1 MSRGGGDYTARVRR
15 GNPYGKPRSVGEL
28 TGGPERH
35 QLPNIRNGRGP
46 AATANGYDG
55 PGRNNDVAQLYVMVP
70 GKDQPQLLEL
80 DEVVKRIRAGELP
93 DSANVARL
101 GETTWMAAKELPE
114 IKEKL
119 AGGALPA
126 TSTSFPSIAG
136 ASPSNPGAS
145 PSQAGTPSPFGS
157 QAGAP
162 SPFGSQAGAPS
173 PFGSQAGA
181 PSPFGSQAGAPSP
194 VAGGAAGKGGIPKVA
209 IIGAGAALG
218 VILLGTIGFTI
229 YRNSYSRGLVLEH
242 LPEDCAEVYYVDIAG
257 IATSDPVKPHL
268 EKFFKNSKDLAEDE
282 ATKKSKKD
290 KERFEKA
297 IESLRKQGVD
307 EASIREVAFCVPPV
321 DPDEKGSSM
330 DKALLVIGGTF
341 RKGNVLKGIKEATEA
356 ALKDEDACKL
366 EDDDGLN
373 MLKCSTELK
382 SSKKEPVYATLVD
395 SRVLAISLDK
405 KTVKSVRAAKDRS
418 KTYGA
423 NKGEH
428 LVVYHA
434 KEQPSWDGSYGD
446 TKLKIGSSDTIFTVE
461 THYDPE
467 KGKKKLDEFKD
478 GEELVKK
485 KEKYFKDA
493 SEKCF
498 EKTPYDVLS
507 ESVERTKV
515 EAFDDGIRYEYKV
528 SNKDLGK
535 VFKVLSD
542 ADKEDMSKLGGA
554 WFCIRS
560 TVEPYVSSY

>member
-1 MSRGGGDYTARVRR
+1 
-15 GNPYGKPRSVGEL
+15 
-28 TGGPERH
+28 
-35 QLPNIRNGRGP
+35 
-46 AATANGYDG
+46 
-55 PGRNNDVAQLYVMVP
+55 VAQLYVMVP
-70 GKDQPQLLEL
+70 GKDQPQLLDVE
-80 DEVVKRIRAGELP
+80 EVARRIKAGELP

-101 GETTWMAAKELPE
+101 GETSWMPAKDLPE
-114 IKEKL
+114 VKEKL
-119 AGGALPA
+119 GAPTSGALPA
-126 TSTSFPSIAG
+126 TSTSFPSIPG
-136 ASPSNPGAS
+136 ASPSGPGAS
-145 PSQAGTPSPFGS
+145 PSQAGAPSPFGSQAGQPSPLGASPS

-162 SPFGSQAGAPS
+162 SPFGSQAGAAS

-181 PSPFGSQAGAPSP
+181 ASPFGSQAGTPSP
-194 VAGGAAGKGGIPKVA
+194 VAAPAGPPGKGGLPKTA

-218 VILLGTIGFTI
+218 LIVLGTIGFTI

-297 IESLRKQGVD
+297 LEALKKNGID
-307 EASIREVAFCVPPV
+307 ETSIREFAVCIPPV
-321 DPDEKGSSM
+321 DPDDKGNPM
-330 DKALLVIGGTF
+330 DKALLVVGGTF
-341 RKGNVLKGIKEATEA
+341 RKGNVLRGIKEATETA
-356 ALKDEDACKL
+356 IKDEDACKL
-366 EDDDGLN
+366 EDDDGLS

-382 SSKKEPVYATLVD
+382 GSKKEPVYATLVD
-395 SRVLAISLDK
+395 SRVLAIGLDK
-405 KTVKSVRAAKDRS
+405 KTVKSVRASKDRS

-428 LVVYHA
+428 VVVYRA
-434 KEQPSWDGSYGD
+434 KEQPNWEGSYGD
-446 TKLKIGSSDTIFTVE
+446 SKLKIGAIDTLITVE

-467 KGKKKLDEFKD
+467 KGKKKLDQFKD

-485 KEKYFKDA
+485 KEKLFKDA

-498 EKTPYDVLS
+498 EKTPYDMLA

-554 WFCIRS
+554 WFCVSS
-560 TVEPYVSSY
+560 TVNPFVSDFK

>member
-1 MSRGGGDYTARVRR
+1 M
-15 GNPYGKPRSVGEL
+15 
-28 TGGPERH
+28 
-35 QLPNIRNGRGP
+35 
-46 AATANGYDG
+46 
-55 PGRNNDVAQLYVMVP
+55 AQLYVMVP

-80 DEVVKRIRAGELP
+80 DEVVKRIKAGELP

-101 GETTWMAAKELPE
+101 GETSWMPAKELPE

-119 AGGALPA
+119 AGSPTSGALPA

-145 PSQAGTPSPFGS
+145 PSQAGAPSPFGSQAGAQSPFGS

-162 SPFGSQAGAPS
+162 SPFGSQAGAQS
-173 PFGSQAGA
+173 PLGSQAGT
-181 PSPFGSQAGAPSP
+181 PSP
-194 VAGGAAGKGGIPKVA
+194 VAGAAPGKGGVPKVA

-242 LPEDCAEVYYVDIAG
+242 LPEDCAQLYYVDIAG

-268 EKFFKNSKDLAEDE
+268 EKFLKNSKDLAEDE
-282 ATKKSKKD
+282 ASKKSKKD

-297 IESLRKQGVD
+297 IESLRKHGIEETSV
-307 EASIREVAFCVPPV
+307 RELAFCLPSV
-321 DPDEKGSSM
+321 DPDEKGNPWEN
-330 DKALLVIGGTF
+330 ALLVVGGTF
-341 RKGNVLKGIKEATEA
+341 RKGNVLKGIKEATET

-373 MLKCSTELK
+373 MLKCSTELMG
-382 SSKKEPVYATLVD
+382 SKKEPIYATLVD

-428 LVVYHA
+428 LVMYTA
-434 KEQPSWDGSYGD
+434 KEQPGWDGAYGD
-446 TKLKIGSSDTIFTVE
+446 TKLKIGSNDTILTVE

-467 KGKKKLDEFKD
+467 KGKKKLDQFKD
-478 GEELVKK
+478 GDELVKK
-485 KEKYFKDA
+485 KEKAFKDA

-498 EKTPYDVLS
+498 EKPPYDMLA

-542 ADKEDMSKLGGA
+542 ADKEDMSKLTGA
-554 WFCIRS
+554 WVCVRNA
-560 TVEPYVSSY
+560 VEPFVY